1 MPGSPARVACTQ
13 YDIGFA
19 CTPVDL
25 QPHRGH
31 NSCRLP
37 RNAASCLGSFCTGL
51 TMLVLLK
58 LSKLQLRWTV
68 AITASQNYE
77 HSIIQLA
84 TSTNH
89 SRYVLTHSALLQL
102 PATAIHDVSTTSIT
116 LQNTTAEPQTFEF
129 SVPQGSD
136 LTLSPHVAIIPAE
149 GSLCVALRYS
159 PWSAPAAEAGLASAA
174 GASVAEAGSGMPSSD
189 DAEEN
194 ASKVSGTDNLHHSQM
209 CMSKRMQLL
218 GCLSCEAHAAALIY
232 RQEVTRNGYS

>member
-1 MPGSPARVACTQ
+1 MQAALQCCFLPGLFLHRLAGVVKIIKIATQ
-13 YDIGFA
+13 MD
-19 CTPVDL
+19 
-25 QPHRGH
+25 
-31 NSCRLP
+31 SCHYCI
-37 RNAASCLGSFCTGL
+37 S
-51 TMLVLLK
+51 
-58 LSKLQLRWTV
+58 
-68 AITASQNYE
+68 NYE
-77 HSIIQLA
+77 HSITHSITQLA

-89 SRYVLTHSALLQL
+89 SGYVLTRSALLQL

-136 LTLSPHVAIIPAE
+136 LTLSPHVATIPAE

-159 PWSAPAAEAGLASAA
+159 PRSAPAAEAGLASAA
-174 GASVAEAGSGMPSSD
+174 GTSVAEAGSGMPSSD

-194 ASKVSGTDNLHHSQM
+194 NSKVSGTDNLHHSQM